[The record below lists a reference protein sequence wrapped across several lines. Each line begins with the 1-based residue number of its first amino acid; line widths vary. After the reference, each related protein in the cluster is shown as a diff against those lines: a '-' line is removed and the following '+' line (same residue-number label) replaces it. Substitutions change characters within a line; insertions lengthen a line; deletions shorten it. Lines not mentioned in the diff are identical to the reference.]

1 MSIKHITVRMN
12 EYYGWTTGAVEP
24 DAPNNVAEIRI
35 DEDGSRWFDS
45 ISVSNITP
53 GELCELAEFV
63 AKMKLP
69 AE

>member
-1 MSIKHITVRMN
+1 MSSRNITVRMN
-12 EYYGWTTGAVEP
+12 NYYGWTTGKVEP
-24 DAPNNVAEIRI
+24 DAPNNTAEVRI
-35 DEDGSRWFDS
+35 DDDGSRWFDS
-45 ISVSNITP
+45 ISVGNVTP